1 MKILICMSL
10 ISLLLVS
17 CFKEEPSNSECD
29 IIDAWVEGE
38 ELKAYFYNDADMRIE
53 NIPSG
58 DQKIVFTVRSVN
70 GLPPMALHLNMTSG
84 AISNPVNGSVQDFSK
99 GPVIYTVTSEDGQ
112 WHRQYTVSFTKAV
125 TPPKFN
131 FEHYKLE
138 EPKNKYYRGG

>member
-1 MKILICMSL
+1 MKKLICLSL

-58 DQKIVFTVRSVN
+58 VKIHAEAKIIVAKDWRT
-70 GLPPMALHLNMTSG
+70 
-84 AISNPVNGSVQDFSK
+84 
-99 GPVIYTVTSEDGQ
+99 
-112 WHRQYTVSFTKAV
+112 
-125 TPPKFN
+125 
-131 FEHYKLE
+131 
-138 EPKNKYYRGG
+138 